1 MSEFQRTH
9 HWLSIIC
16 AWFAPFWRQRP
27 DICRSPVSAWF
38 SVLGSRFSVLGS
50 RFSVLGSR
58 FSVLGSRFSVL
69 GSRSSVLGPRFSVLG
84 PQFSVPGSR
93 FSVLVPRILILAF
106 LATTLSGTS
115 TPPAAAAATQTQPF
129 VRPPFAAQMETLR
142 PVILAAAARHNDPVV
157 SGMDDAAF
165 AEMIALVL
173 YNEHFGWLEEAVP
186 PLRPLTPWY
195 QAAQMILNAF
205 GANLTVWPSNIR
217 PSVAL
222 EMLHGELPVKGS
234 RKPIVLDLHIE
245 GSRIN
250 PTRYRTQ
257 AELYAAINSE
267 LIQPALAVEY
277 LAANME
283 RGVHRARYEG
293 VPITWQAL
301 AAWHNQG
308 IVAPEDIA
316 ANPTARD
323 YVRRAA
329 VYRDLARAFIAAD
342 PAARH
347 NRAPPSRSL
356 SAFRPPPQSSSYPDR
371 CAPATEC

>member
-1 MSEFQRTH
+1 MGMLNVE
-9 HWLSIIC
+9 
-16 AWFAPFWRQRP
+16 
-27 DICRSPVSAWF
+27 RSRRSAKLRHF
-38 SVLGSRFSVLGS
+38 VARF
-50 RFSVLGSR
+50 
-58 FSVLGSRFSVL
+58 
-69 GSRSSVLGPRFSVLG
+69 P
-84 PQFSVPGSR
+84 
-93 FSVLVPRILILAF
+93 
-106 LATTLSGTS
+106 LSGFRLLVFITLTTS
-115 TPPAAAAATQTQPF
+115 LASALTAPITAPSHPQPF
-129 VRPPFAAQMETLR
+129 VRPAFARQMEALR
-142 PVILAAAARHNDPVV
+142 PVIISAAARHNDPTI

-165 AEMIALVL
+165 AEVIALVL

-195 QAAQMILNAF
+195 QAAQMAVNAC

-222 EMLHGELPVKGS
+222 EMLRGELPVRGE
-234 RKPIVLDLHIE
+234 PNYLHVPLRIE
-245 GSRIN
+245 GSRID
-250 PTRYRTQ
+250 PKRYRTQ
-257 AELYAAINSE
+257 AELYAAINRE

-277 LAANME
+277 LAANLE

-293 VPITWQAL
+293 VPVTWQAL

-342 PAARH
+342 PAAQH
-347 NRAPPSRSL
+347 NRAQPSRSP
-356 SAFRPPPQSSSYPDR
+356 SASHPPPQNSSYPDR
-371 CAPATEC
+371 CAPARAC